1 MTDSMK
7 FGPEWLRNMSAEPS
21 VVGSSNSMSAVVGN
35 NAGGNNVVGGMNSTS
50 GLSLHS
56 IGGGGVNQSQTTAA
70 SRNLFPEYR
79 YGREEMLSLFDRN
92 CLLPQILPS
101 FKKLFV
107 EKVQYPLAL
116 TPSSEEEIM
125 NSQNTLGSGSR
136 PAWLQ
141 RSASGFGISSR
152 GSSVRVGATIGDRG
166 RMRGKSGYHPIYQR
180 PSVLYDDNNLS
191 ATPIKP
197 DRNWNERN
205 GIGDSSGVG
214 IPSSCSGVVGI
225 DWNGTP
231 SSSPRKE
238 FSSHNRNME
247 NWRRN
252 RIEDG
257 SGDGPTTSNLVGIE
271 VAGWRSGANQQ
282 RWGRST
288 SWRDEDS
295 TQSGNIDGTTLVG
308 NTASNVHRS
317 ISAIGTIGT
326 DRTSAN
332 AKMSGAAGGIVGVVS
347 RQIGSSKANLSQWTG
362 NSLKSNADGDD
373 NLPEWAMENPSEM
386 GGSFD
391 ASGAFHGDS
400 AESELYEQITKNTRS
415 RKQAEPEKISALTK
429 ESENLRGANGDVISS
444 KNNCKIITSQN
455 QATDSESNAIVQTES
470 VETADST
477 IQQKTKQLN
486 TEETAKQEIT
496 QESTPTHKNL
506 SANLG
511 DISERFQEV
520 ANEVEK
526 LIDDDGGDA
535 SVLNSPTASS
545 SIISSNSRYELS
557 SQLNIVDDEGHQQLH
572 QLHSEAATKAMLNEC
587 LSSHKPLPFAEQLAM
602 QHHLQQ
608 QHLSSVLPPHL
619 INVNPHDLW
628 FYRDPQSN
636 VQGPFSAIEMTEWYR
651 AGYFNE
657 NLFVRRF
664 ADSRFRALG
673 DLIKLCQG
681 NMPFTHSHMLPT
693 PMELDNLQISLTSR
707 KPTAAF
713 NLPSFSLG
721 DQQQQH
727 NRTSVDDELELKAS
741 VTAAANS
748 LSAAV
753 KGHNVNVST
762 NAHNVDTS
770 HMLTLR
776 FQMLQDQY
784 LQHQEYQIHSE
795 LSKNE
800 CFQGLDAGQREAIV
814 RSKVQMLVLPE
825 YLSSFSGLSNSLAA
839 LNPIA
844 GSQLYD
850 AIAQQA
856 KKDQQQQHQQII
868 FPNNVDQR
876 PFLDA
881 NDFILNAQIMHQQL
895 SQDQQKIAP
904 DQQETTNKLNAL
916 PSADIDLLNEYNLRM
931 LLRGPTTTRN
941 IQINQQQQLSSVV
954 VKPNAGV
961 DFMTNE
967 PQLLATQN
975 LMMPIWQQQ
984 HVNQQWPAMP
994 KNAKVTLWD
1003 VATLEGEQN
1012 QQLLQQQQLNA
1023 AADCSANTT
1032 VHLEFEAAPLIVNH
1046 QLKSDAESEV
1056 NANQRQQR
1064 TQQKAVPLISE
1075 DNIPHRKDQ
1084 EDSRQPQ
1091 QQHELHF
1098 KQVTGK
1104 QQQAVNKTQLGG
1116 KLSDIKINDDD
1127 RRREQT
1133 EEKKRLKE
1141 ERKRQQQEDE
1151 KRRAILA
1158 EEEKIR
1164 HQHEEKERQQQIQAQ
1179 RRKALLGNSQ
1189 ATAVI
1194 MPATYT
1200 IASGNKTIGG
1210 VKIEQQPSSRP
1221 QSTSMAPWSLQP
1233 PSINAVAPG
1242 LAEIQKA
1249 ERRERRADLQRQQEQ
1264 LDKQIRANAAA
1275 AAEANDALL
1284 KWQASPAPAQ
1294 VMSLVDIQAEEAKRL
1309 ANELIEQQRR
1319 QREHEQQQ
1327 HSIAVSS
1334 NNMGVSGALPNIW
1347 GNANK
1352 AWSGG
1357 SVVTNS
1363 SSTATNNSV
1372 MWDDTNVPQ
1381 TPSKSASVGPSAAS
1395 VLATVQQTIHK
1406 PQVQAQPKTSGML
1419 PTTPRNLR
1427 KSQTLPVMQQQ
1438 NVLSR
1443 NVKAQV
1449 HQVDKNKIVQ
1459 HKTTISKPSSSG
1471 NEDKKSNAK
1480 SQQHSSSDSGL
1491 SHKSTISEYENEFTI
1506 WCMKSLDNMSAKV
1519 DVPTFVTFLQ
1529 DLEAPYEV
1537 KDYVRIY
1544 LGEGKDSS
1552 DFVKQ
1557 FLERRSKY
1565 KSLQRAQNAHNDDMC
1580 KPAPAITPSNDYS
1593 DNKNKQKKI
1602 KKSKM
1607 TKMDARILGFSVT
1620 AAEGR
1625 INVGSRDYVDGP

>member
-21 VVGSSNSMSAVVGN
+21 VVGSNNMSAMVGN
-35 NAGGNNVVGGMNSTS
+35 NAGGNNVGAMNSSTS

-56 IGGGGVNQSQTTAA
+56 IGGGSGGGSHSTVA

-92 CLLPQILPS
+92 CLLPQMLPS

-125 NSQNTLGSGSR
+125 NNQNSLGSSSR

-141 RSASGFGISSR
+141 RSAGGFGISSR
-152 GSSVRVGATIGDRG
+152 GSSARVGATIGDRG
-166 RMRGKSGYHPIYQR
+166 RIRGKSGYHPIYQR
-180 PSVLYDDNNLS
+180 PSAIYDDNSLS

-205 GIGDSSGVG
+205 GIGDSSAVG
-214 IPSSCSGVVGI
+214 IPPSCSGVPGI

-252 RIEDG
+252 RTEDG
-257 SGDGPTTSNLVGIE
+257 SGDGPTAGNLVGME

-282 RWGRST
+282 RWGRSS
-288 SWRDEDS
+288 SWRDEDAI
-295 TQSGNIDGTTLVG
+295 QSGNIDNSTFVG
-308 NTASNVHRS
+308 NTAPNVQRS
-317 ISAIGTIGT
+317 ISSIGTIGN
-326 DRTSAN
+326 DRASTN
-332 AKMSGAAGGIVGVVS
+332 AKMPGLISGIGSAMQGVVG
-347 RQIGSSKANLSQWTG
+347 RQIGSSKANQSQWLG
-362 NSLKSNADGDD
+362 NNLKTNVDGDD

-386 GGSFD
+386 GGTFD
-391 ASGAFHGDS
+391 ASGAFHGES
-400 AESELYEQITKNTRS
+400 GESELYEQISKNTHS
-415 RKQAEPEKISALTK
+415 KKQDESENIPTLTEEPEKLC
-429 ESENLRGANGDVISS
+429 DVNDDGINS
-444 KNNCKIITSQN
+444 KTNCQKIVSQN
-455 QATDSESNAIVQTES
+455 QAEDSEQNVIEQAGSIDKVSKIADITFQQNAKNFNI
-470 VETADST
+470 
-477 IQQKTKQLN
+477 
-486 TEETAKQEIT
+486 EEVANREIT
-496 QESTPTHKNL
+496 LESTPTHKSA

-526 LIDDDGGDA
+526 LIDDDSGDA
-535 SVLNSPTASS
+535 SGVILKSS
-545 SIISSNSRYELS
+545 STSSINISNNNRYDMPV
-557 SQLNIVDDEGHQQLH
+557 QINTMVDEGHQQLQH
-572 QLHSEAATKAMLNEC
+572 QLDSGAATKVMLNEC
-587 LSSHKPLPFAEQLAM
+587 LPHKTLPFDEQLAM
-602 QHHLQQ
+602 QHHIQQ
-608 QHLSSVLPPHL
+608 QHQHLSSVLPPHL
-619 INVNPHDLW
+619 VNVNPNDLW

-681 NMPFTHSHMLPT
+681 NMPFTHSHLLPT
-693 PMELDNLQISLTSR
+693 PMDLDNLQISLTSR
-707 KPTAAF
+707 KPAF

-721 DQQQQH
+721 EHQH
-727 NRTSVDDELELKAS
+727 HRASIVDELELKAN

-753 KGHNVNVST
+753 KGNNINISANTHNI
-762 NAHNVDTS
+762 DTS
-770 HMLTLR
+770 HMLTMR

-784 LQHQEYQIHSE
+784 LQHQEYQILSE

-800 CFQGLDAGQREAIV
+800 CFQSLDAGQREAIV

-839 LNPIA
+839 LNPTA
-844 GSQLYD
+844 GNQLYD
-850 AIAQQA
+850 AIAQHA
-856 KKDQQQQHQQII
+856 KKDQEQQHQQMI
-868 FPNNVDQR
+868 FPSNVDQR

-881 NDFILNAQIMHQQL
+881 NDFILNAQLMHQQQT
-895 SQDQQKIAP
+895 QDQQKIAS
-904 DQQETTNKLNAL
+904 DQQETTNKLNEL
-916 PSADIDLLNEYNLRM
+916 PSSDIDLLNEYNLRM
-931 LLRGPTTTRN
+931 LLRGPSTTTSS
-941 IQINQQQQLSSVV
+941 QINQQHQLSSVV
-954 VKPNAGV
+954 KSNTGV

-967 PQLLATQN
+967 TQLLATQN
-975 LMMPIWQQQ
+975 LMPIWPQQPM
-984 HVNQQWPAMP
+984 NQPWPTIP

-1003 VATLEGEQN
+1003 VATLEEEQN
-1012 QQLLQQQQLNA
+1012 QQLLQQQQLKA
-1023 AADCSANTT
+1023 ASDRSVTTAD
-1032 VHLEFEAAPLIVNH
+1032 HLKFEAASQNVNNPL
-1046 QLKSDAESEV
+1046 KPDAEPEETS
-1056 NANQRQQR
+1056 NHRQQ
-1064 TQQKAVPLISE
+1064 TQQKAAPLISE
-1075 DNIPHRKDQ
+1075 DEIPNRKDKDASKQ
-1084 EDSRQPQ
+1084 LQ
-1091 QQHELHF
+1091 QNDLNF
-1098 KQVTGK
+1098 KQSSGK
-1104 QQQAVNKTQLGG
+1104 QQQSVNKTQIAV
-1116 KLSDIKINDDD
+1116 KLSDNKINDDE

-1133 EEKKRLKE
+1133 EEKRRLKE
-1141 ERKRQQQEDE
+1141 ERKRQHQEDE
-1151 KRRAILA
+1151 KR
-1158 EEEKIR
+1158 
-1164 HQHEEKERQQQIQAQ
+1164 
-1179 RRKALLGNSQ
+1179 
-1189 ATAVI
+1189 
-1194 MPATYT
+1194 PTYT
-1200 IASGNKTIGG
+1200 TGSGNKMSSSHK
-1210 VKIEQQPSSRP
+1210 VEQQSSLRP
-1221 QSTSMAPWSLQP
+1221 QSTSVAPWSLQS
-1233 PSINAVAPG
+1233 PSLNAVAPG

-1319 QREHEQQQ
+1319 QRDHEQ
-1327 HSIAVSS
+1327 HTHATSVSA
-1334 NNMGVSGALPNIW
+1334 NNIGASGTLSNIW

-1352 AWSGG
+1352 AWSSG
-1357 SVVTNS
+1357 SMVTNS
-1363 SSTATNNSV
+1363 TSSITSNAII
-1372 MWDDTNVPQ
+1372 WDDAMVP
-1381 TPSKSASVGPSAAS
+1381 PIASKCVSLSTSSAS
-1395 VLATVQQTIHK
+1395 VLATVQQSTHK
-1406 PQVQAQPKTSGML
+1406 QLQAQSQSKTIAAL

-1427 KSQTLPVMQQQ
+1427 KSQTMPLMQHQ
-1438 NVLSR
+1438 NVLSK
-1443 NVKAQV
+1443 NVKIQV
-1449 HQVDKNKIVQ
+1449 QQMDKAKIVQ
-1459 HKTTISKPSSSG
+1459 NKSISKASPSG
-1471 NEDKKSNAK
+1471 NEDKKSNPK
-1480 SQQHSSSDSGL
+1480 SQHHFNNDSSL
-1491 SHKSTISEYENEFTI
+1491 FHNKSTISEYESEFTI

-1580 KPAPAITPSNDYS
+1580 KPAPAITPSNDNG

>member
-21 VVGSSNSMSAVVGN
+21 VVVGSSNSMSAVVGN
-35 NAGGNNVVGGMNSTS
+35 NSGGNNVVGGMNSTS

-56 IGGGGVNQSQTTAA
+56 TGSGGGNQSHTTAA

-116 TPSSEEEIM
+116 TPSSEEEMM
-125 NSQNTLGSGSR
+125 NSQNSPGSSTR

-152 GSSVRVGATIGDRG
+152 GSSIRVGATIGDRG
-166 RMRGKSGYHPIYQR
+166 RMRGKSSYHSIYQR
-180 PSVLYDDNNLS
+180 PSALYDDSSLS
-191 ATPIKP
+191 TTAIKA
-197 DRNWNERN
+197 DRNWSERN
-205 GIGDSSGVG
+205 GIGDSSAVG
-214 IPSSCSGVVGI
+214 NPSSGMTGI
-225 DWNGTP
+225 EWNGTP

-252 RIEDG
+252 RNEDG
-257 SGDGPTTSNLVGIE
+257 SGDAPTSGNLVGME
-271 VAGWRSGANQQ
+271 VVGWRSGANQQ

-288 SWRDEDS
+288 SWREEDAI
-295 TQSGNIDGTTLVG
+295 QSGNMDGSSFVG
-308 NTASNVHRS
+308 STASNIQRS
-317 ISAIGTIGT
+317 ISTIGTIGT
-326 DRTSAN
+326 DRASNNTKIPGFTSN
-332 AKMSGAAGGIVGVVS
+332 VSGAMVVAVN
-347 RQIGSSKANLSQWTG
+347 RQVGSSKACQSQWSG
-362 NSLKSNADGDD
+362 NNLKSNVDGDD
-373 NLPEWAMENPSEM
+373 NLPEWAMENPSEI
-386 GGSFD
+386 GGTFD
-391 ASGAFHGDS
+391 ASGAFHG
-400 AESELYEQITKNTRS
+400 ESTEFYEQIKKNTVPS
-415 RKQAEPEKISALTK
+415 KQTDSDTISTLPR
-429 ESENLRGANGDVISS
+429 ESENLRGANDEAINS
-444 KNNCKIITSQN
+444 KNNCQILTSKN
-455 QATDSESNAIVQTES
+455 QATDSESNPIVQAES
-470 VETADST
+470 IRIVSLTGDIT
-477 IQQKTKQLN
+477 IQQKTNNFNK
-486 TEETAKQEIT
+486 EEAKREIPR
-496 QESTPTHKNL
+496 ESTSTHKTVSSNL
-506 SANLG
+506 A

-526 LIDDDGGDA
+526 LINDDGGEAA
-535 SVLNSPTASS
+535 SIVLKPSTTPSS
-545 SIISSNSRYELS
+545 GISTNTRYEIPN
-557 SQLNIVDDEGHQQLH
+557 QINVAVDEGHQQLQH
-572 QLHSEAATKAMLNEC
+572 QLHPEAATKAMLNEC
-587 LSSHKPLPFAEQLAM
+587 LSSHKPLPFVEQLAM

-608 QHLSSVLPPHL
+608 HQLSSVLPPHL
-619 INVNPHDLW
+619 INVNPNDLW

-681 NMPFTHSHMLPT
+681 NMPFTHSHLLPT
-693 PMELDNLQISLTSR
+693 PIDLDNLQIALTSR
-707 KPTAAF
+707 KPATAL

-721 DQQQQH
+721 EQQH
-727 NRTSVDDELELKAS
+727 HRGDELELKAS

-748 LSAAV
+748 LSAAI
-753 KGHNVNVST
+753 KGLNINVSP
-762 NAHNVDTS
+762 NAHSVDTS
-770 HMLTLR
+770 HMLTMR

-784 LQHQEYQIHSE
+784 LQHQEYQILSE

-800 CFQGLDAGQREAIV
+800 CFQNLDAGQREAIV

-844 GSQLYD
+844 GNQLYD

-856 KKDQQQQHQQII
+856 KKDQQQHQQII
-868 FPNNVDQR
+868 FSNNVDQR

-881 NDFILNAQIMHQQL
+881 NDFILNAQLMHQQ
-895 SQDQQKIAP
+895 QTQEQQKVTP
-904 DQQETTNKLNAL
+904 DQQESTNKVNEL

-931 LLRGPTTTRN
+931 LLRGPASTTN
-941 IQINQQQQLSSVV
+941 SQQTLSSVA
-954 VKPNAGV
+954 KPNTGV
-961 DFMTNE
+961 DFMSNE
-967 PQLLATQN
+967 SQLLASQN
-975 LMMPIWQQQ
+975 IIMPMWPQQ
-984 HVNQQWPAMP
+984 NQPWPAMH
-994 KNAKVTLWD
+994 KNTKVTLWD
-1003 VATLEGEQN
+1003 VATLEEEQN

-1023 AADCSANTT
+1023 ASDCSVNTT
-1032 VHLEFEAAPLIVNH
+1032 VNLEFEAPPHHVNH
-1046 QLKSDAESEV
+1046 QLKLDPELEV
-1056 NANQRQQR
+1056 TVNQNEKR
-1064 TQQKAVPLISE
+1064 TQQKTVSLISE
-1075 DNIPHRKDQ
+1075 ENIPNRKDQ
-1084 EDSRQPQ
+1084 EPTRQLQ
-1091 QQHELHF
+1091 LNESNF
-1098 KQVTGK
+1098 KQSSSK
-1104 QQQAVNKTQLGG
+1104 QEQPVSKSQLEG
-1116 KLSDIKINDDD
+1116 KLSDVKINEDD
-1127 RRREQT
+1127 RRREHT

-1141 ERKRQQQEDE
+1141 ERKRQQQEDD

-1164 HQHEEKERQQQIQAQ
+1164 QQQEEKERQQQIQAQ

-1189 ATAVI
+1189 ATAAIVS
-1194 MPATYT
+1194 ATYT
-1200 IASGNKTIGG
+1200 TGSGQKSSSGARIDH
-1210 VKIEQQPSSRP
+1210 SASRP
-1221 QSTSMAPWSLQP
+1221 QTSSMAPWSLQSS
-1233 PSINAVAPG
+1233 SINTVAPG

-1294 VMSLVDIQAEEAKRL
+1294 VMNLVDIQAEEAKRL
-1309 ANELIEQQRR
+1309 ANELVEQQRR
-1319 QREHEQQQ
+1319 HREHEQ
-1327 HSIAVSS
+1327 HHHGAGLST
-1334 NNMGVSGALPNIW
+1334 NNIGVPGALSNIW
-1347 GNANK
+1347 GSANK

-1357 SVVTNS
+1357 SVITNTS
-1363 SSTATNNSV
+1363 SSATSNV
-1372 MWDDTNVPQ
+1372 ALWDDITVSSIA
-1381 TPSKSASVGPSAAS
+1381 SKSVSTSGTSALGTAH
-1395 VLATVQQTIHK
+1395 QTTHK
-1406 PQVQAQPKTSGML
+1406 PQHIQSQSKNSAVL
-1419 PTTPRNLR
+1419 PSTPRNLR
-1427 KSQTLPVMQQQ
+1427 KSQTLPVMQPH
-1438 NVLSR
+1438 NVISK

-1449 HQVDKNKIVQ
+1449 HQMEKTKIIQNKPTN
-1459 HKTTISKPSSSG
+1459 KASSSG
-1471 NEDKKSNAK
+1471 NEDKKLNSK
-1480 SQQHSSSDSGL
+1480 SQQNSSSDSGL
-1491 SHKSTISEYENEFTI
+1491 SLNKSIISDYENEFTI

-1580 KPAPAITPSNDYS
+1580 KPAPAITPSNDNS